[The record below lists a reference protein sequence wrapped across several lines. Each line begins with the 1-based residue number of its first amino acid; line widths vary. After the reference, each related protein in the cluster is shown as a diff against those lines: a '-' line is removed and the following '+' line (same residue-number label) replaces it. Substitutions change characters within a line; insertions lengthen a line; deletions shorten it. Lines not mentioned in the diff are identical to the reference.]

1 MTAHVIPCVG
11 AVIKDGSGRLL
22 LIRRGHEPGKGL
34 WSIPGGR
41 VEAGETD
48 AAALVREVREETGLD
63 VVPGPLVGSV
73 RRPAGAAGEFD
84 IRDYAASVVGGE
96 LVAGDDADDA
106 VWAGPAEL
114 DALPMAAGLLGAL
127 RSWGAV

>member
-1 MTAHVIPCVG
+1 
-11 AVIKDGSGRLL
+11 
-22 LIRRGHEPGKGL
+22 
-34 WSIPGGR
+34 
-41 VEAGETD
+41 
-48 AAALVREVREETGLD
+48 
-63 VVPGPLVGSV
+63 
-73 RRPAGAAGEFD
+73 
-84 IRDYAASVVGGE
+84 VVGGE